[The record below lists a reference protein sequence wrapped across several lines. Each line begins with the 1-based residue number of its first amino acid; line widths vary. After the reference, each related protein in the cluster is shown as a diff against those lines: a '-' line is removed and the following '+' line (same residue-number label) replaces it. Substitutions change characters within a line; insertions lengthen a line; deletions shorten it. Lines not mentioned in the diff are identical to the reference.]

1 MSNINFLIKKISEKS
16 NKNIIWSGNKF
27 YTGEHLKKKIIVF
40 RKIIKKKMKVGDLV
54 AFQSDFNFDSI
65 AFFIASLLEKLIIIP
80 LPHNQKEY
88 LNYVSCDYFV
98 DIKKSMIKKLK
109 SKTLGTNKILNR
121 FKKEKYPGLIVF
133 SSGSSGKPKA
143 ILHNFSL
150 LVNKFKINRPGFKT
164 LLMLSFDHL
173 GGINTLMASLIYSNS
188 LAICLKKR
196 DPISVCKVI
205 EKTKAELLPTTP
217 TFLNILLLSKR
228 YRVNNLCS
236 LKLITFGAEFMPQE
250 LLNKLKKQFLKI
262 KFKQTYGLSEIG
274 VMRTKSKNDKSLAIK
289 VGGEDYKIK
298 VINNLLYI
306 KSKTNM
312 VGYLNAPQPF
322 DKNGWINT
330 EDRVLDEGNGYLR
343 ILGRKSEIINVGG
356 EKVYPQEIENILLRC
371 KGIADSRVYKNR
383 HEILGEYVVAEIVF
397 KKKFTSKNKN
407 SNYLRN
413 FCEKNLAKYK
423 VPSKFIIKN
432 YSDII
437 NSRFKKIRKNY

>member
-1 MSNINFLIKKISEKS
+1 MTNINFIIKKISEK
-16 NKNIIWSGNKF
+16 NDENIIWSNNKY
-27 YTGEHLKKKIIVF
+27 YTGEALLKKIISC
-40 RKIIKKKMKVGDLV
+40 RKIIKNKMKMGDLV

-65 AFFIASLLEKLIIIP
+65 AFFIASLLEKLIVIP
-80 LPHNQKEY
+80 LPQNQKN
-88 LNYVSCDYFV
+88 LLDLVFCNYFV
-98 DIKKSMIKKLK
+98 NIKNLKIKKLK
-109 SKTLGTNKILNR
+109 IKNFKANKILHK
-121 FKKEKYPGLIVF
+121 FKKRKIPGLIVF
-133 SSGSSGKPKA
+133 SSGSSGKPKI
-143 ILHNFSL
+143 ILHDFSL
-150 LVNKFKINRPGFKT
+150 LINKFKIDRPGFKT
-164 LLMLSFDHL
+164 LLMLSSDHL
-173 GGINTLMASLIYSNS
+173 GGINTLMASLIYSNC

-196 DPISVCKVI
+196 DPITVCKVI

-217 TFLNILLLSKR
+217 TFLNMLLLSKR
-228 YRVNNLCS
+228 YRVNNLNS

-250 LLNKLKKQFLKI
+250 LLNNLKKQFPKI

-274 VMRTKSKNDKSLAIK
+274 VMRTKSKNDKSLAVK
-289 VGGEDYKIK
+289 VGGEDYRVK
-298 VINNLLYI
+298 VINNVLHI

-312 VGYLNAPQPF
+312 VGYLNSPQPF

-330 EDRVLDEGNGYLR
+330 EDRVLNEGNGYLR

-356 EKVYPQEIENILLRC
+356 EKVYPQEIENILLKC

-383 HEILGEYVVAEIVF
+383 HKILGEYVVAEIVF

-437 NSRFKKIRKNY
+437 SNRFKKIRKNY